1 MNVQNVNTLIEKISA
16 VNDLILQGK
25 GLEAFEVYYHDDVV
39 MQENDKPACV
49 GKASNRQREEAFYA
63 SITEFRCAKPLKVT
77 VGEKTTMV
85 EWQFDYTHKDMGCKK
100 FTQVAVQEWQDGKII
115 KEKFYYG
122 Y

>member
-1 MNVQNVNTLIEKISA
+1 MNILIEKISA

-25 GLEAFEVYYHDDVV
+25 GLEAFENYYHENVV
-39 MQENDKPACV
+39 TQDNDNEV
-49 GKASNRQREEAFYA
+49 FEGKEVNRKRKEAFFDA
-63 SITEFRCAKPLKVT
+63 ITDFRCAKPLKVA

-85 EWQFDYTHKDMGCKK
+85 EWQFDFTHQDLGCKK

-122 Y
+122 L